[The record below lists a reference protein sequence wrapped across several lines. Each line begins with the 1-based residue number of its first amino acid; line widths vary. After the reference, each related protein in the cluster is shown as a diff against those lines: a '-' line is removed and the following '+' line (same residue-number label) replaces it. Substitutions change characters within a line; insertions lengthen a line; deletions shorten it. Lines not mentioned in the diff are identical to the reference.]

1 MRRLSWSEVSARR
14 LERHGLMTPS
24 RDAQPADLVGAI
36 CGAHAQVMSAAELS
50 IGVRSADT
58 TQTDVREALWTER
71 SLVKTFGP
79 RGTVHLLPTRDLPMW
94 TGALSALPA
103 SAGNGRSGPALL
115 SPGQI
120 DIVVEAIADAL
131 ADAELTVDEL
141 TEAVVERTGSWA
153 GDPVMEAFQVK
164 WPRWR
169 WATDIAAN
177 RGALCFGPNRG
188 RKVTYTNPHRWLSG
202 FRRTDGHTALAEL
215 VKRYLAAYG
224 PATPQHFAQ
233 WLAAPR
239 PWASELFDS
248 LSDELERVDVDGT
261 VGWLPAGDTT
271 PALTAPA
278 GVRLLPYF
286 DAYTVGFQ
294 PRERLFPGR
303 AAERAMAGGQ
313 AGNFPV
319 LLIDATVAGVWH
331 QQRSGRKLDI
341 TVEPLD
347 ALTAAQRRGL
357 DDQVNRIG
365 QFFGATPRLT
375 IGTVTVGAHA

>member
-1 MRRLSWSEVSARR
+1 MA
-14 LERHGLMTPS
+14 PS
-24 RDAQPADLVGAI
+24 RDAQPADVVGAI

-50 IGVRSADT
+50 IGVRSADA
-58 TQTDVREALWTER
+58 TQTDVRAALWTER

-131 ADAELTVDEL
+131 ADTELTVDEL
-141 TEAVVERTGSWA
+141 TEAVVERAGGWA

-177 RGALCFGPNRG
+177 RGALCFGHNRG
-188 RKVTYTNPHRWLSG
+188 RKVTYTNPHRWLPG
-202 FRRTDGHTALAEL
+202 FERTDGHTALAEL

-239 PWASELFDS
+239 RWASELFDS
-248 LSDELERVDVDGT
+248 LSGELERVDVDGT

-331 QQRSGRKLDI
+331 QRRSGRKLDI
-341 TVEPLD
+341 TVEPFD

-357 DDQVNRIG
+357 DDQVTRIG
-365 QFFGATPRLT
+365 QFYGATPRLT
-375 IGTVTVGAHA
+375 IGTVTAGAHA